1 MKGIM
6 TMLGQNEIEKKKKED
21 VQKKKEKT
29 SGEGRDEVNTGGRE
43 GGSQ

>member
-6 TMLGQNEIEKKKKED
+6 TMLGQNEIGKKKKED
-21 VQKKKEKT
+21 VQKKEKT

>member
-6 TMLGQNEIEKKKKED
+6 TMLGQNEIEKKKKRRCP
-21 VQKKKEKT
+21 KKEKT

>member
-6 TMLGQNEIEKKKKED
+6 TMLGQNEIEKKK
-21 VQKKKEKT
+21 KT